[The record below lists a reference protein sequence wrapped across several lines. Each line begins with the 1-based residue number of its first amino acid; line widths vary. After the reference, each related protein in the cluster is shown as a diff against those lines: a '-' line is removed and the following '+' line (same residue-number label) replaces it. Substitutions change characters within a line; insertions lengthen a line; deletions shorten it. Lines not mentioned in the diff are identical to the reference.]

1 MATGFAIAALQY
13 GYSTTIPK
21 PVRKFGDFGGYITM
35 EEMHSDE
42 VEITDHPI
50 EQGASITDHAYKRP
64 AELTIKIS
72 WSNSPN
78 NSGLLGGIR
87 GLVNT
92 GAILV
97 SNILGSNVNQVREIY
112 QKLLKAQSDREP
124 MEVFTGKRTYTD
136 MLIKSLTVTTD
147 ARAEQALMVTVS
159 FKQIIRVTTSTL
171 SIEQVPADNQRDPGA
186 TQAPSNTGTK
196 SVKPT
201 TNVDQGAVGQA
212 INPR

>member
-1 MATGFAIAALQY
+1 MSTGFAIAALQY

-21 PVRKFGDFGGYITM
+21 PVRKFGQFAGYITM
-35 EEMHSDE
+35 EEIHSDE

-64 AELTIKIS
+64 AELTVKIS

-87 GLVNT
+87 GLINT

-97 SNILGSNVNQVREIY
+97 SNVLGNDVNQVREIY
-112 QKLLKAQSDREP
+112 QKLLKAQADREP

-136 MLIKSLTVTTD
+136 MLIKSINVTTD
-147 ARAEQALMVTVS
+147 AKAEQTLVVAVN

-171 SIEQVPADNQRDPGA
+171 TIEQVPAANQRDPGT
-186 TQAPSNTGTK
+186 TQAPTNAGSK
-196 SVKPT
+196 SVRPR
-201 TNVDQGAVGQA
+201 TNVDQGAVDQV

>member
-1 MATGFAIAALQY
+1 MSTGFAIAALQY

-35 EEMHSDE
+35 EETHTDE

-64 AELTIKIS
+64 AELTVKIS

-87 GLVNT
+87 GLIST

-97 SNILGSNVNQVREIY
+97 SNVLGNNVNQVREIY
-112 QKLLKAQSDREP
+112 QKLLKAQADREP

-136 MLIKSLTVTTD
+136 MLIKSINVTTD
-147 ARAEQALMVTVS
+147 AKAENTLAVTVS
-159 FKQIIRVTTSTL
+159 FKQIIRVTTTTL
-171 SIEQVPADNQRDPGA
+171 TIEQVPAANQRNPGA
-186 TQAPSNTGTK
+186 TQATTNAGTK